1 MRLLAI
7 QAANYRLTT
16 NYMKLQ
22 HTEDFLKKFDYDYL
36 RRDDQIIVKMEPS
49 QQVSIDFSNPNKPVI
64 TNELT
69 KWNFLT
75 GVFNMRIKNAVRLN
89 LALGFIVSLILAI
102 QNLQIGIYAFLIYA
116 IWISFWA
123 AHYLS
128 KSKVLRENLNYWNN

>member
-7 QAANYRLTT
+7 LAAKYRLTT

-22 HTEDFLKKFDYDYL
+22 HTEDFLRKFDYDYL
-36 RRDDQIIVKMEPS
+36 RQDNQLIVKMEPS
-49 QQVSIDFSNPNKPVI
+49 QQVSIDFSNPQRPVI

-69 KWNFLT
+69 RWNFLT
-75 GVFNMRIKNAVRLN
+75 GIFNMRIKNAVLLN
-89 LALGFIVSLILAI
+89 FALGVILSLLLAF
-102 QNLQIGIYAFLIYA
+102 QNLETGIFVFLIYT

-128 KSKVLRENLNYWNN
+128 KSKTLKENLAHWNN

>member
-7 QAANYRLTT
+7 LAAKYRLTT

-22 HTEDFLKKFDYDYL
+22 HTEDFLRKFDYDYL
-36 RRDDQIIVKMEPS
+36 RQDNQLIVKMEPS
-49 QQVSIDFSNPNKPVI
+49 QQVSIDFSNPQQPVI

-69 KWNFLT
+69 RWNFLT
-75 GVFNMRIKNAVRLN
+75 GIFNMRIKNAVLLN
-89 LALGFIVSLILAI
+89 FGLGLILSLLLAT
-102 QNLQIGIYAFLIYA
+102 QNLETGISVFLIYT

-128 KSKVLRENLNYWNN
+128 KSNTLKENLNHWNN